1 VNATDTRPAP
11 QHTQRWTASRVF
23 RTALV
28 ITLGILTALAVTLA
42 LFYVLFAPSGDAVLE
57 SGGVVDEQVT
67 ELGSSQGTDP
77 AAVNTVSARPDPW
90 WMSGEDCPADACTMI
105 APRTRAA

>member
-11 QHTQRWTASRVF
+11 QHTERRTASQTF
-23 RTALV
+23 RTALS
-28 ITLGILTALAVTLA
+28 ITLGILTALAVTL
-42 LFYVLFAPSGDAVLE
+42 VLFALVLGPSGDAVLE
-57 SGGVVDEQVT
+57 FDGSVDEQVT
-67 ELGSSQGTDP
+67 ELSSSQGTDA

-105 APRTRAA
+105 APRTRTA